1 MERDQIAE
9 YLGQLRSG
17 LLTSRRRAQ
26 LILDEAEDHLRESA
40 AAGLAAGLTEGEA
53 QRSAI
58 ASFGS
63 VRAVVGAH
71 AAARHGAVIA
81 AMTEVVLAGWRL
93 VTIYLL
99 ADFAAGLAW
108 QLVGG
113 RVIRLIWGVAMPVA
127 GATHQLQARPAV
139 CASCRPISSTTAGIY
154 SYPTTPLW
162 VGAGVVGVALLGG
175 LALIRY
181 WQRRSGRVRP
191 RLLGTYS
198 PIPGAIVMFFLAA
211 LIVYAWKRSDA
222 SAYGLPDVGVALIA
236 AVCSAACYLV
246 GWGRALRRRPRA
258 LVASA

>member
-1 MERDQIAE
+1 MERDQITE

-40 AAGLAAGLTEGEA
+40 AAGLAAGLTEAEA
-53 QRSAI
+53 QQAAI

-71 AAARHGAVIA
+71 AAARHGVVIA
-81 AMTEVVLAGWRL
+81 AMTEAVLAGWQL

-99 ADFAAGLAW
+99 ADFVTGLAW

-113 RVIRLIWGVAMPVA
+113 RVIRLIWGVATPVA
-127 GATHQLQARPAV
+127 GATHRLQAHPAV
-139 CASCRPISSTTAGIY
+139 CASCRPIPADTAGIY
-154 SYPTTPLW
+154 SYPTTFVW
-162 VGAGVVGVALLGG
+162 IGAGLVGGALLGG

-191 RLLGTYS
+191 RLLGSYS

-222 SAYGLPDVGVALIA
+222 PAYGLPDVGVALIA

-246 GWGRALRRRPRA
+246 AWGRALRRRPRA

>member
-1 MERDQIAE
+1 MEHDQIAE
-9 YLGQLRSG
+9 YLDRLRSG
-17 LLTSRRRAQ
+17 LLASRGRTQ

-40 AAGLAAGLTEGEA
+40 AAGMAAGLTEAEA
-53 QRSAI
+53 QQAAI

-71 AAARHGAVIA
+71 AAARHGAAIA
-81 AMTEVVLAGWRL
+81 TMTEVVLAGWQL
-93 VTIYLL
+93 IAIYLL
-99 ADFAAGLAW
+99 ADFVAGLAW

-113 RVIRLIWGVAMPVA
+113 RVIRLIWGVA
-127 GATHQLQARPAV
+127 
-139 CASCRPISSTTAGIY
+139 
-154 SYPTTPLW
+154 SYPTTVAW

-222 SAYGLPDVGVALIA
+222 SAYGLPDMGVALIA
-236 AVCSAACYLV
+236 AVCSAGCYLV
-246 GWGRALRRRPRA
+246 AWGRALLRKPSA